1 MFNSNGPS
9 LADIAA
15 VTGNRNNDGFGE
27 GNGWWILIILFAIF
41 GGWGNNS
48 YGNNRCNDG
57 SGSRSVYEGYVLQN
71 DFSQLERKADYIQ
84 NGICDSTYALNN
96 TVQNGFANL
105 NLALSNQGYET
116 RNAIN
121 GIGSQL
127 ASCCCEIKTGM
138 MENRYLDAQNFANL
152 NNTLCGIGRD
162 IVENQNN
169 NYRALHD
176 ELVADRMEAKNAQIA
191 ELQLKNQQLLFAASQ
206 QAQNNY
212 LVSALRP
219 CPIPSYTVPNPYC
232 CSSNVN
238 TYNCCNGCGQ

>member
-48 YGNNRCNDG
+48 YGNNRGNDG
-57 SGSRSVYEGYVLQN
+57 GGTRSVYEGYVLQN
-71 DFSQLERKADYIQ
+71 DFSQLERKADNIQ

-96 TVQNGFANL
+96 TMQNGFANL

-121 GIGSQL
+121 SIGSQL

-138 MENRYLDAQNFANL
+138 MENRYIDAQNFANL

-176 ELVADRMEAKNAQIA
+176 ELVADRIEAKNAQIA
-191 ELQLKNQQLLFAASQ
+191 ELQLKNQQLSFAASQ

-219 CPIPSYTVPNPYC
+219 SPIPSYTVQNPYC
-232 CSSNVN
+232 CASNIS
-238 TYNCCNGCGQ
+238 TYACCNGCGQ

>member
-1 MFNSNGPS
+1 
-9 LADIAA
+9 
-15 VTGNRNNDGFGE
+15 
-27 GNGWWILIILFAIF
+27 
-41 GGWGNNS
+41 
-48 YGNNRCNDG
+48 
-57 SGSRSVYEGYVLQN
+57 
-71 DFSQLERKADYIQ
+71 
-84 NGICDSTYALNN
+84 
-96 TVQNGFANL
+96 
-105 NLALSNQGYET
+105 
-116 RNAIN
+116 
-121 GIGSQL
+121 
-127 ASCCCEIKTGM
+127 

-176 ELVADRMEAKNAQIA
+176 ELVADRMEAKNSQIA